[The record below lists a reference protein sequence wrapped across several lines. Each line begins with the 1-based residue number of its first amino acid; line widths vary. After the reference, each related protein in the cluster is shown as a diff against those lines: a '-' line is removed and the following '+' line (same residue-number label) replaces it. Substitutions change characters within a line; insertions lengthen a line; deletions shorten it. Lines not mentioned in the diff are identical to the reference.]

1 MYQEAKSKDDSRGKR
16 SPEKSKDKF
25 DCTTDKT
32 KWSKKQTRWCC
43 KKKNI
48 CKEEKPGFNCLSKEK
63 WSKKKKKWCCKN
75 KKLGCKKK
83 KSNEPDDTLDA
94 ADMFDLSKLL
104 EGPDDKLD
112 ATDFSE
118 LGKLLEDEEKKWE
131 DDTTEDDELKKLED
145 EMYAEEKKKLEDK
158 KYKKKTS
165 LQCCECKAE
174 RMQKG
179 AKKGDAM
186 CAFQGGENCRLRKE
200 GAECPKAGPACEAC
214 IDAEKQSS
222 FEEMLGVVAESA
234 LNVDHIKPV
243 EVAIMYGFAAIGL
256 LSIVHGTFSLCRRKK
271 VYEEVKLVEET
282 QEV

>member
-1 MYQEAKSKDDSRGKR
+1 MVLQEKEHMQGGK
-16 SPEKSKDKF
+16 
-25 DCTTDKT
+25 
-32 KWSKKQTRWCC
+32 TRIQLLV
-43 KKKNI
+43 K
-48 CKEEKPGFNCLSKEK
+48 GK

-83 KSNEPDDTLDA
+83 KSNGPDDTLDA

-112 ATDFSE
+112 ATDS
-118 LGKLLEDEEKKWE
+118 
-131 DDTTEDDELKKLED
+131 
-145 EMYAEEKKKLEDK
+145 
-158 KYKKKTS
+158 S
-165 LQCCECKAE
+165 LQCCKCKAE

-234 LNVDHIKPV
+234 LNVENIKPV